1 MSIEQGSPLKPNYSI
16 EVKAILFDYKTSD
29 LSATVA
35 DGIKDLDYYNI
46 ENFNIKSDPRNMSI
60 TTYSLRLK
68 NIVKSYQD
76 MFLNLNVVFYIK
88 IVEKIAMDGVEFTST
103 VLENFYK
110 VSTFSYND
118 TGPTLFLNYD
128 LVSFSSAALLFSQRY
143 NSTAST
149 KETLI
154 DVSSG
159 HELITDIMSSAQNHF
174 SSNVNLLLEEYN
186 SNKFISFLPIP
197 KDIVFRNHIHTSGL
211 NRFAYKNAR
220 LPIRNDLNDITI
232 INYVLKN
239 YGLYMTPTWFIFDD
253 SRLGFNYWTGATPEQ
268 DLATTARI
276 YTYVFINLYNVSGLT
291 KSSCWNTDIKDIT
304 SLTESVSISTIGVDA
319 LATNYNSKSATTSDA
334 DNILETVTG
343 NGIDYVPLKAYASEF
358 KLNSYMNRSE
368 SLIDGEKLKTKLRSR
383 IILKSSSDTHKIIE
397 PVNDWKNGV
406 VNTLTIDTD
415 MSADEFLTTLKCE
428 KFLYDNDA
436 SIYKAEFNNMRYNVL
451 DYNTAY
457 DLITKLKFNYVLLSF
472 NKSFTFD
479 SESKGYSLK
488 INCEFIYLPDSV
500 LVSLNETN
508 INAEPTF
515 SESISNF
522 KNSVISSLTGNNN
535 EDMLTKLGIDW
546 EIYKN
551 LSDADKKSV
560 LQSIAAGVSDNVKY
574 SKTQFGKSTYYNED
588 SADRALTANGELF
601 DSKGMTCASNTYP
614 FNTLLLVENKDTGKS
629 VIVRVNDRG
638 GFDKGNYAN
647 SGRVIDLT
655 EGAADAV
662 GMVNAGVANV
672 GITVLEWG
680 DGKRVKR

>member
-35 DGIKDLDYYNI
+35 DGVKDLDYYNI

-253 SRLGFNYWTGATPEQ
+253 SRLGFNYWTGPTSEQ

-276 YTYVFINLYNVSGLT
+276 YTYVFINLYNISGLT
-291 KSSCWNTDIKDIT
+291 KSSCWNTDINNIT
-304 SLTESVSISTIGVDA
+304 SLTESVSSSTIGADA
-319 LATNYNSKSATTSDA
+319 LAANYNAKSATTSDA
-334 DNILETVTG
+334 DNTLETVTG

-601 DSKGMTCASNTYP
+601 DSKAMTCASNTYP

>member
-35 DGIKDLDYYNI
+35 DGVKDLDYYNI
-46 ENFNIKSDPRNMSI
+46 ENFNIKSDPRNMSV

-110 VSTFSYND
+110 VSNFSYND

-159 HELITDIMSSAQNHF
+159 HELITNIMSSAQNHF

-276 YTYVFINLYNVSGLT
+276 YTYVFINLYNISGLT
-291 KSSCWNTDIKDIT
+291 KSSCWNTDINNIM
-304 SLTESVSISTIGVDA
+304 SLTESVSSSTIGAEA
-319 LATNYNSKSATTSDA
+319 LAANYNAKSATTSDA
-334 DNILETVTG
+334 DNTLETVTG

-451 DYNTAY
+451 DYNIAY

-522 KNSVISSLTGNNN
+522 KNSIISSLTGNNN

-601 DSKGMTCASNTYP
+601 DSKAMTCASNTYP

>member
-1 MSIEQGSPLKPNYSI
+1 MSIEQGSPLKPNYTI

-29 LSATVA
+29 PSATVA
-35 DGIKDLDYYNI
+35 DGIKDLDYNNI
-46 ENFNIKSDPRNMSI
+46 EGFNIKSNPRTMSV

-68 NIVKSYQD
+68 NIIKSYQD
-76 MFLNLNVVFYIK
+76 MFLNLNIVFYIK
-88 IVEKIAMDGVEFTST
+88 IVEKIAIDGTEFTST

-110 VSTFSYND
+110 VSNFKYND
-118 TGPTLFLNYD
+118 TGSTLFLDYD

-149 KETLI
+149 DGALI
-154 DVSSG
+154 SVSSG
-159 HELITDIMSSAQNHF
+159 HDLITKIMSTAQNHF

-186 SNKFISFLPIP
+186 SDKFISFLPIP

-211 NRFAYKNAR
+211 NKFAYKNAR

-232 INYVLKN
+232 VNYVLKN

-253 SRLGFNYWTGATPEQ
+253 SRLGFNYWTGNNAEE

-276 YTYVFINLYNVSGLT
+276 YTYVFISLYNISGLT
-291 KSSCWNTDIKDIT
+291 KSSCWNTEIKDIM
-304 SLTESVSISTIGVDA
+304 SLTETVSISTIGADA
-319 LATNYNSKSATTSDA
+319 LASNYNSTSASTGVA
-334 DNILETVTG
+334 DNLLETITG

-358 KLNSYMNRSE
+358 KLNSYMSRSE

-383 IILKSSSDTHKIIE
+383 IILKSSSDSNKIIE
-397 PVNDWKNGV
+397 PLNDWRNGV
-406 VNTLTIDTD
+406 VNTITIDTD
-415 MSADEFLTTLKCE
+415 MSADEFLLTLKCE

-451 DYNTAY
+451 DYNIAY
-457 DLITKLKFNYVLLSF
+457 DLIEKLKYNYVLLSF
-472 NKSFTFD
+472 DKSFTFD

-488 INCEFIYLPDSV
+488 TNCEFIYLPDSV
-500 LVSLNETN
+500 LVSLNEANHTST
-508 INAEPTF
+508 PTF
-515 SESISNF
+515 SELISNF
-522 KNSVISSLTGNNN
+522 KNSVIGSLTSNGNK
-535 EDMLTKLGIDW
+535 DMLTKLGVDW

-551 LSDADKKSV
+551 LSDADKKSI
-560 LQSIAAGVSDNVKY
+560 LQSIAAGVADNVKY
-574 SKTQFGKSTYYNED
+574 SKTQSGKATYYNEG
-588 SADRALTANGELF
+588 SADRALTANGEVF
-601 DSKGMTCASNTYP
+601 DSKAMTCASNTYP
-614 FNTLLLVENKDTGKS
+614 FNTMLLVVNKDTGKS

-638 GFDKGNYAN
+638 GFDRGNHAN

-655 EGAADAV
+655 EGAAESV

-672 GITVLEWG
+672 EITVLEWG

>member
-35 DGIKDLDYYNI
+35 DGVKDLDYYNI

-110 VSTFSYND
+110 VSNFSYND

-154 DVSSG
+154 DISSG

-276 YTYVFINLYNVSGLT
+276 YTYVFINLYNISGLT

-304 SLTESVSISTIGVDA
+304 SLTESVSIPTIGADA
-319 LATNYNSKSATTSDA
+319 LAANYNAKSATTSDA

-451 DYNTAY
+451 DYNIAY

-522 KNSVISSLTGNNN
+522 KNSIISSLTGNNDK
-535 EDMLTKLGIDW
+535 DMLTKLGIDW

-574 SKTQFGKSTYYNED
+574 SKTQFGKSTYYNEG

-601 DSKGMTCASNTYP
+601 DSKAMTCASNTYP

>member
-35 DGIKDLDYYNI
+35 DGVKDLDYYNI

-253 SRLGFNYWTGATPEQ
+253 SRLGFNYWTGPTSEQ

-276 YTYVFINLYNVSGLT
+276 YTYVFINLYNISGLT
-291 KSSCWNTDIKDIT
+291 KSSCWNTDINNIT
-304 SLTESVSISTIGVDA
+304 SLTESVSSSTIGADA
-319 LATNYNSKSATTSDA
+319 LAANYNAKSATTSDA
-334 DNILETVTG
+334 DNTLETVTG

-574 SKTQFGKSTYYNED
+574 SKTQFGKSTYYNEG

-601 DSKGMTCASNTYP
+601 DSKAMTCASNTYP